1 MPARAQRCARSR
13 SACARNADARERPA
27 SGRVR
32 RRRPRA
38 STRPTIED
46 HAMSHVTNLKCR
58 ECGQEYPIKP
68 LHVCEDCFGPLEVI
82 YDYAAI
88 RAAASRAAIGSRP
101 HNLWR
106 YRELLPFD
114 GEPEAGPFSGFTPL
128 LHARRLGAELGLK
141 KLYIKDDTV
150 NHPTLSYK
158 DRVVSVAITKAR
170 DFGFTT
176 VSCASTG
183 NLATA
188 VAAHAARAGLRS
200 VIFMPEGVESGKIVG
215 SSIYGARVITIRGNY
230 DDVNRLCS
238 EIADKYGWAFVNIN
252 LRPYYT
258 EGAKTFGFEVAE
270 QLGWKLPQHIV
281 LPTAGG
287 TILPKVAKAFK
298 ELKEVGLVHGGEF
311 KIHCAQ
317 AAGSAPV
324 VHALHKNTDLITPV
338 KPDTIAKSIAIG
350 NPADGFYVLRAVRES
365 GGWGEA
371 AADAEIIV
379 VFKVLA
385 RTEGIFAEPAGGTT
399 LAVALKLIASG
410 RIKTDES
417 VVVSITGN
425 GYKTLEAVAQSIEPP
440 LVIEARLKDFD
451 AIYERLGDG
460 KRSLKGAA

>member
-1 MPARAQRCARSR
+1 M
-13 SACARNADARERPA
+13 
-27 SGRVR
+27 
-32 RRRPRA
+32 
-38 STRPTIED
+38 IYI
-46 HAMSHVTNLKCR
+46 TNLKCR
-58 ECGQEYPIKP
+58 ECGQEYPISP
-68 LHVCEDCFGPLEVI
+68 LHVCETCFGPLEVT
-82 YDYAAI
+82 YDYARI
-88 RAAASRAAIGSRP
+88 RAAISRKLIESRP
-101 HNLWR
+101 RNLWR
-106 YRELLPFD
+106 YRELLPVD
-114 GEPEAGPFSGFTPL
+114 KEPDIGPSSGFTPL
-128 LHARRLGAELGLK
+128 LQAKRLGTEIGIK
-141 KLYIKDDTV
+141 RLYIKDDTV

-170 DFGFTT
+170 EFGFTT

-188 VAAHAARAGLRS
+188 VASHAARAHLKCY
-200 VIFMPEGVESGKIVG
+200 IFMPEGVESGKIVG
-215 SSIYGARVITIRGNY
+215 STIYGAQVITIRGNY

-270 QLGWKLPQHIV
+270 QLGWKVPDHIV
-281 LPTAGG
+281 VPTAGG

-298 ELKEVGLVHGGEF
+298 EFKEVGLVHGGEF

-317 AAGSAPV
+317 AAGAAPV
-324 VHALHKNTDLITPV
+324 IHALHKNTDLITPV

-350 NPADGFYVLRAVRES
+350 NPADGFYVLRPVRKS
-365 GGWGEA
+365 GVLGKIAG
-371 AADAEIIV
+371 DPEIIDAI
-379 VFKVLA
+379 KLLA

-399 LAVALKLIASG
+399 LAVALKLIAAG

-425 GYKTLEAVAQSIEPP
+425 GYKTLEAVAQSIEQP

-451 AIYERLGDG
+451 AIYESLGDG